1 MPPYIATVST
11 SVLLLLLLSA
21 VSSSPLPLEDGIRV
35 VSAEKRVLLVC
46 EFLLLLLPFLES
58 GFLPREGD

>member
-46 EFLLLLLPFLES
+46 EFLLLPFLES
-58 GFLPREGD
+58 GLLPREGD

>member
-1 MPPYIATVST
+1 MPPSIATVAT
-11 SVLLLLLLSA
+11 SVLLLSA

-46 EFLLLLLPFLES
+46 EFLLLPFLES
-58 GFLPREGD
+58 GLLPREGD